1 MNSVHP
7 IPYFYSRLRRLLC
20 RWPRRP
26 VPCARRPPSPHSV
39 RGAPP
44 LPDFCSLLP
53 LPALKGCDFAEE
65 RGRGGGE
72 GERRRK
78 LLVQPR
84 GGDRKSTRLNSS
96 HVAISYAVFCLKKKR
111 RNRSS

>member
-7 IPYFYSRLRRLLC
+7 IPYFYAHLRRPLC
-20 RWPRRP
+20 CWPRRP

-53 LPALKGCDFAEE
+53 LPALKGCYFAEE

-84 GGDRKSTRLNSS
+84 GGHLAHGGVAFAQLRRDRKS
-96 HVAISYAVFCLKKKR
+96 VV
-111 RNRSS
+111 